1 MSSGGGSDPTEVESK
16 LFAVTESLVG
26 ANIAPSIHLGR
37 GLIISAS
44 TRTAV
49 KAEVETEDGEDAYS
63 FEIAKEELWRA
74 VVLIDEHGL
83 GPNVPSAV
91 ESRDSS
97 KHRRKLADMFLTN
110 DLADVGRGSSSSG
123 GVTVARVSVSSLS
136 PAAALTALTVLSGT
150 PATTESRS
158 GVGSSGDMIASPSA
172 RIGSKKAPTPMVRV
186 VERDGEAP
194 EVLDTLAS
202 GPSARDAISEAER
215 ERLRE
220 RQYAQ
225 SAQVAREVASMRA
238 AVARIRRKW
247 RQLARFMHMVAS
259 RSAAFD
265 QLISRDK
272 GRAAEGP
279 PRVAQAPA
287 SRGQVQLAKAPAVA
301 KPRPRTGVDL
311 AACMARD
318 VVGRS
323 KTARASPAAAD
334 VIEILEDLSGESD
347 VEEDGEDE
355 ETFDASDESVKSEQ
369 FDDDQTAALLREL
382 RAAAGGGGDAR
393 DAPHARQDDDPVEML
408 DAFVPRQL
416 TEKATHVI
424 VKFMIGHVRE
434 TLEATGAKLASTD
447 ERADVRK
454 DMHQAGLLLVRLAG
468 FVSQSPGELV
478 RATVVRAGTPRPCK
492 TALQGA
498 TALKALREIV
508 LEHST
513 ARGSG
518 ARGAAQ
524 SDVDQGS
531 TRRKSSLSSS
541 GVLRQQLGL
550 PSARFQMFHMAD
562 GGGSDKAGSE
572 VLGQNIFERGLRS
585 ITNDPAARAQLVKV
599 YELLEEG
606 LSVTDS
612 GDDPFMATPG
622 CLFVRTVAGLV
633 GTAHSGG
640 SGGSHTS
647 TMWAHVFLAEE
658 CGKPSASTR
667 ERMMH
672 DEGYEFLDTVWQT
685 VSSVRA
691 GIEQV
696 LQQEWRR
703 LMRRESLDASELAK
717 ACWFGRWRKFDLKKA
732 ITAEQTSSW
741 LGAVKGDSQS
751 LSSVWAIFTSF
762 FLALTYVMTTLTHH
776 WDSSVSFTLQ
786 LISSTAVSAL
796 EANVPASQIIEM
808 LPSVVFA
815 RFDDAHREFRQL
827 GRALPSLAQT
837 WAGFSRSEAHQR
849 FREVV
854 MLRSRAKEEA
864 GSSSELYK
872 ALKALEQKFEESQGG
887 GGKGAGGKAKS
898 ANFVPKQAVDRFIAE
913 HPGMCWVHHLKGNC
927 TKKECPHT
935 HGAKIA
941 FDVTQ

>member
-16 LFAVTESLVG
+16 LLAVTESLVG

-37 GLIISAS
+37 GITISAAS
-44 TRTAV
+44 RRTHV
-49 KAEVETEDGEDAYS
+49 MAEVEVEDGEDAYV

-74 VVLIDEHGL
+74 VVLIDEYGL
-83 GPNVPSAV
+83 GPNVPSASD
-91 ESRDSS
+91 SRESS

-110 DLADVGRGSSSSG
+110 ELADVGRGSSSSG

-136 PAAALTALTVLSGT
+136 PAAALTALSVLSGT

-158 GVGSSGDMIASPSA
+158 GVVVSDDMVASPSPRVGA
-172 RIGSKKAPTPMVRV
+172 KKAPTPAARV
-186 VERDGEAP
+186 VERDVDAP
-194 EVLDTLAS
+194 GVLDTVAS
-202 GPSARDAISEAER
+202 GPTVPAVISEAEK
-215 ERLRE
+215 LRQ
-220 RQYAQ
+220 RQYQQ
-225 SAQVAREVASMRA
+225 SAQVAREVVAMHA
-238 AVARIRRKW
+238 AVARIHRKW
-247 RQLARFMHMVAS
+247 RELARFIHTVTS

-265 QLISRDK
+265 QFINRDK
-272 GRAAEGP
+272 GRAAEGLP
-279 PRVAQAPA
+279 QVAPA
-287 SRGQVQLAKAPAVA
+287 PAPRGPAQLAKARSAT
-301 KPRPRTGVDL
+301 KSRPRAEADL
-311 AACMARD
+311 ATCMARD
-318 VVGRS
+318 VAGRGR
-323 KTARASPAAAD
+323 TARASPAAAD

-355 ETFDASDESVKSEQ
+355 DVLDASDESVKSEQ
-369 FDDDQTAALLREL
+369 FDDDQTVALLREL

-393 DAPHARQDDDPVEML
+393 DAPRARQDDDPVELL

-416 TEKATHVI
+416 TEKATHTI

-434 TLEATGAKLASTD
+434 TLEATGAKLAPTD

-454 DMHQAGLLLVRLAG
+454 DMHHAGLLLVRLAG
-468 FVSQSPGELV
+468 FVSQSPSELV

-508 LEHST
+508 LEQST

-550 PSARFQMFHMAD
+550 QNARFQMFHVAD
-562 GGGSDKAGSE
+562 GGSDKAGSE

-585 ITNDPAARAQLVKV
+585 ITNDPAARAQLLKV

-640 SGGSHTS
+640 SGGLTHTS

-672 DEGYEFLDTVWQT
+672 DEGYEYLDTVWQT

-935 HGAKIA
+935 HGPKIA

>member
-1 MSSGGGSDPTEVESK
+1 MSSVGGSDPTEVESK

-49 KAEVETEDGEDAYS
+49 KAEVETEDGEDAYA

-74 VVLIDEHGL
+74 VVLIDEQGF
-83 GPNVPSAV
+83 GPNVPSASD
-91 ESRDSS
+91 SRDSS

-136 PAAALTALTVLSGT
+136 PAAALTALSVLSGT

-158 GVGSSGDMIASPSA
+158 GVVLSGDLVASPSA
-172 RIGSKKAPTPMVRV
+172 RIGSKKAPTPTARV
-186 VERDGEAP
+186 VERDGDAP

-202 GPSARDAISEAER
+202 GPTARDANISAA

-220 RQYAQ
+220 RQYEQ
-225 SAQVAREVASMRA
+225 SVQVAREVAAMRA

-247 RQLARFMHMVAS
+247 RELARFMHTVAS

-265 QLISRDK
+265 QFISRDK
-272 GRAAEGP
+272 GPAAERP
-279 PRVAQAPA
+279 PQVAPA
-287 SRGQVQLAKAPAVA
+287 PAPRGQVSMAKAPAA
-301 KPRPRTGVDL
+301 TKPRPRTGVDL
-311 AACMARD
+311 ATCMARE
-318 VVGRS
+318 VVGRGR
-323 KTARASPAAAD
+323 TARASPAAAD

-347 VEEDGEDE
+347 VEEDGEDDE
-355 ETFDASDESVKSEQ
+355 VLDASEESVKSEQ
-369 FDDDQTAALLREL
+369 FDDDQTVALLREL

-393 DAPHARQDDDPVEML
+393 DAPRARQDDDPVELL

-416 TEKATHVI
+416 TEKATHTI

-434 TLEATGAKLASTD
+434 TLEATGAKLAPTD

-454 DMHQAGLLLVRLAG
+454 DMHHAGMLLVRLAG
-468 FVSQSPGELV
+468 YVSQSPGELV

-508 LEHST
+508 LEQST

-524 SDVDQGS
+524 GEVDQGS

-550 PSARFQMFHMAD
+550 QTARFQMFHMAD
-562 GGGSDKAGSE
+562 GGSDKAGSE

-585 ITNDPAARAQLVKV
+585 ITNDPAARAQLLKV

-633 GTAHSGG
+633 GTAHSSG
-640 SGGSHTS
+640 SGGSTHTS

-672 DEGYEFLDTVWQT
+672 DEGYEYLD
-685 VSSVRA
+685 
-691 GIEQV
+691 
-696 LQQEWRR
+696 
-703 LMRRESLDASELAK
+703 
-717 ACWFGRWRKFDLKKA
+717 
-732 ITAEQTSSW
+732 
-741 LGAVKGDSQS
+741 
-751 LSSVWAIFTSF
+751 
-762 FLALTYVMTTLTHH
+762 
-776 WDSSVSFTLQ
+776 
-786 LISSTAVSAL
+786 
-796 EANVPASQIIEM
+796 VPCK
-808 LPSVVFA
+808 
-815 RFDDAHREFRQL
+815 
-827 GRALPSLAQT
+827 
-837 WAGFSRSEAHQR
+837 W
-849 FREVV
+849 
-854 MLRSRAKEEA
+854 
-864 GSSSELYK
+864 
-872 ALKALEQKFEESQGG
+872 
-887 GGKGAGGKAKS
+887 
-898 ANFVPKQAVDRFIAE
+898 
-913 HPGMCWVHHLKGNC
+913 
-927 TKKECPHT
+927 
-935 HGAKIA
+935 
-941 FDVTQ
+941 

>member
-49 KAEVETEDGEDAYS
+49 KAEVETEDGEDAYT

-91 ESRDSS
+91 DSRDSS

-136 PAAALTALTVLSGT
+136 PAAALTALSVLSGT

-158 GVGSSGDMIASPSA
+158 GVVVSSDSVASPSP
-172 RIGSKKAPTPMVRV
+172 RISAKKAPTPAARV
-186 VERDGEAP
+186 VERDGDAP
-194 EVLDTLAS
+194 GVLDTQAS
-202 GPSARDAISEAER
+202 GPTAPYAISAA
-215 ERLRE
+215 ERLRQ
-220 RQYAQ
+220 RQYEQ

-238 AVARIRRKW
+238 AVARIHRKW
-247 RQLARFMHMVAS
+247 RDIARFLHTVAS

-265 QLISRDK
+265 QFITRDK
-272 GRAAEGP
+272 VP
-279 PRVAQAPA
+279 VAPA
-287 SRGQVQLAKAPAVA
+287 PAPRGPAQLAKARAA
-301 KPRPRTGVDL
+301 TKPRSLVGDDL
-311 AACMARD
+311 ATCMARGAA
-318 VVGRS
+318 GRGR
-323 KTARASPAAAD
+323 TARASPAAVD

-355 ETFDASDESVKSEQ
+355 DVLDDSDESVKSEQ
-369 FDDDQTAALLREL
+369 FDDDQTVALLREL

-393 DAPHARQDDDPVEML
+393 DAPRARQDDDPVELL

-416 TEKATHVI
+416 TEKATHTI

-434 TLEATGAKLASTD
+434 TLEATGAKLAPTD

-454 DMHQAGLLLVRLAG
+454 DMHQAGFLLVRLAG
-468 FVSQSPGELV
+468 YVSQSPGELV

-550 PSARFQMFHMAD
+550 QNARFQMFHVAD
-562 GGGSDKAGSE
+562 GGSDKVGSE

-585 ITNDPAARAQLVKV
+585 ITNDPAARAQLLKV

-640 SGGSHTS
+640 SGGSMHTS

-672 DEGYEFLDTVWQT
+672 DEGYDFLDTVWQT

-703 LMRRESLDASELAK
+703 LMRRESLDATELAK

-786 LISSTAVSAL
+786 LISSSAVSAL
-796 EANVPASQIIEM
+796 EANVPATQIIEM

-854 MLRSRAKEEA
+854 MLRSRGKEEA

-887 GGKGAGGKAKS
+887 GGKVGGGKAKS

-935 HGAKIA
+935 HGTKIA

>member
-16 LFAVTESLVG
+16 LLAVTESLVG

-37 GLIISAS
+37 GITISAA
-44 TRTAV
+44 TRRTHV
-49 KAEVETEDGEDAYS
+49 MAEIEAEDGEDAYV

-74 VVLIDEHGL
+74 VVLIDEYGL
-83 GPNVPSAV
+83 GPNVPSAID
-91 ESRDSS
+91 SRESS

-110 DLADVGRGSSSSG
+110 ELADVGRGSSSSG

-158 GVGSSGDMIASPSA
+158 GVVVSGDSVASPSP
-172 RIGSKKAPTPMVRV
+172 RISTKKVPTPAARDVD
-186 VERDGEAP
+186 RDGDAP
-194 EVLDTLAS
+194 GVLDTVAS
-202 GPSARDAISEAER
+202 GPAAPNAISEAER
-215 ERLRE
+215 LRQ
-220 RQYAQ
+220 RQYER

-247 RQLARFMHMVAS
+247 RDLARVMHTVAS
-259 RSAAFD
+259 RAAALD
-265 QLISRDK
+265 QFITRDK
-272 GRAAEGP
+272 GP
-279 PRVAQAPA
+279 VAPA
-287 SRGQVQLAKAPAVA
+287 PAPRGPAQLAKARAA
-301 KPRPRTGVDL
+301 TKPRPLVGDDL
-311 AACMARD
+311 ATCMARGTA
-318 VVGRS
+318 GRGR
-323 KTARASPAAAD
+323 TARASPAAAD

-347 VEEDGEDE
+347 VEEDGEDGDVL
-355 ETFDASDESVKSEQ
+355 DASDESVKSEQ
-369 FDDDQTAALLREL
+369 FDDDQTVALLREL

-393 DAPHARQDDDPVEML
+393 DAPRARQDDDPVELL

-416 TEKATHVI
+416 TEKATHTI
-424 VKFMIGHVRE
+424 IKFMIGHVRE
-434 TLEATGAKLASTD
+434 TLEATGAKLAPTD

-524 SDVDQGS
+524 SDVDQG
-531 TRRKSSLSSS
+531 TTGRKSSLSSS

-550 PSARFQMFHMAD
+550 QNARFQMFHVAD
-562 GGGSDKAGSE
+562 GGSDKVGSE

-585 ITNDPAARAQLVKV
+585 ITNDPAARAQLLKV

-640 SGGSHTS
+640 SGGSMHTS

-672 DEGYEFLDTVWQT
+672 DEGYDFLDTVWQT

-703 LMRRESLDASELAK
+703 LMRRESLDATELAK

-786 LISSTAVSAL
+786 LISSSAVSAL
-796 EANVPASQIIEM
+796 EANVPATQIIEM

-854 MLRSRAKEEA
+854 MLRSRGKEEA

-935 HGAKIA
+935 HGPKIA